1 MIEQMAKKYPS
12 VNFIQI
18 NSDKSEISQERG
30 VKALPTFQFY
40 INGRMVDEVTGGD
53 PNKVEA
59 MVMKHKVDV
68 VESFAGYFHIDTQ
81 YLLFSLP
88 ISCIELKAITL

>member
-1 MIEQMAKKYPS
+1 MIEQMAKKYPN

-30 VKALPTFQFY
+30 VRALPTFQFY

-53 PNKVEA
+53 PNKVETL
-59 MVMKHKVDV
+59 VMKHKVDV
-68 VESFAGYFHIDTQ
+68 VESFAGYIKTQ
-81 YLLFSLP
+81 YLFFFFTNILYR
-88 ISCIELKAITL
+88 I